1 MATSENILTQK
12 MVYYPKRLWQHYKKF
27 QYNWILKKSMQIIK
41 TLAGQYVLRTTYSMA
56 EVSVYE
62 CACVLFKRRRPN
74 SCAATTSCAVAVA
87 AAP

>member
-1 MATSENILTQK
+1 
-12 MVYYPKRLWQHYKKF
+12 
-27 QYNWILKKSMQIIK
+27 MQIIK

-62 CACVLFKRRRPN
+62 SACVLFKRRRPN